1 MVVGELQILDPSVA
15 LEKDHRH
22 EKSISV
28 AGERDK
34 DMRMPFHQFHAV
46 ELAKNIHRPAESP
59 SCFWE
64 QEKWLSWRQSMMSFG
79 VKSVTVA
86 NRTFERGCEL
96 AAEFNGRAIA
106 FEDFLKEMIHSDI
119 IFCSTGAPTYV
130 LHKEEMQRVMKER
143 KQRPV
148 FIIDISVPRNI
159 DPAIN
164 DLDNVYLY
172 DVDDLRGVVD
182 SNIMERQKEAKKA
195 EDIVEEEIPD
205 KAESIKREE
214 LGRLMNK
221 LPDLEEK
228 ERKAIEY
235 MATAI
240 TNKLIHPSTIA
251 LKDDVEDKDALIA
264 AVRKLYALNGNDEEK
279 NE

>member
-1 MVVGELQILDPSVA
+1 MV
-15 LEKDHRH
+15 
-22 EKSISV
+22 
-28 AGERDK
+28 
-34 DMRMPFHQFHAV
+34 
-46 ELAKNIHRPAESP
+46 
-59 SCFWE
+59 
-64 QEKWLSWRQSMMSFG
+64 
-79 VKSVTVA
+79 
-86 NRTFERGCEL
+86 
-96 AAEFNGRAIA
+96 
-106 FEDFLKEMIHSDI
+106 HSDI

-143 KQRPV
+143 RQRPV

-195 EDIVEEEIPD
+195 EDIVEEEINSFQKWVTSLDSVPTVIALRN

-214 LGRLMNK
+214 LERLMNK

-240 TNKLIHPSTIA
+240 MNKLIHPPTVA

-279 NE
+279 NG